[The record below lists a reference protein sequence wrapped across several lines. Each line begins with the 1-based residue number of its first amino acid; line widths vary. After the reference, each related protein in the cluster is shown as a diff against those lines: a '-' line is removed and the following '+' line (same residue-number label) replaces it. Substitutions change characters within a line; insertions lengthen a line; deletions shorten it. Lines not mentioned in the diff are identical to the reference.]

1 MWVIFG
7 GWGWVKVY
15 GTLFWVGGCWQDIIL
30 GGGGWVKKYFG
41 WVEVGGSDQGWVHYL
56 IIPYLNFFDLLI
68 VLLLFLIQSDLL
80 IRPPI

>member
-1 MWVIFG
+1 MSYFW
-7 GWGWVKVY
+7 
-15 GTLFWVGGCWQDIIL
+15 WVGVGKGVWGIIL
-30 GGGGWVKKYFG
+30 GGWGWVKKYFG
-41 WVEVGGSDQGWVHYL
+41 WVEMGGSDRGQVHCL